1 MTNNQGICIPK
12 INSDIKPNDIK
23 IVFNMLNI
31 CKIKDIKI
39 VGLRSKT
46 VFINVQYWYQSEY
59 AQGIRKRL
67 LDGHTVNIVYDFPW
81 FWKCVM
87 TRNDN

>member
-23 IVFNMLNI
+23 ILFNKLNI
-31 CKIKDIKI
+31 GKIKSINI

-46 VFINVQYWYQSEY
+46 VFIKVQYWYQSDY
-59 AQGIRKRL
+59 AQGIRNRL
-67 LDGHTVNIVYDFPW
+67 LDGHTVNVVYDFPW

-87 TRNDN
+87 IRNDN